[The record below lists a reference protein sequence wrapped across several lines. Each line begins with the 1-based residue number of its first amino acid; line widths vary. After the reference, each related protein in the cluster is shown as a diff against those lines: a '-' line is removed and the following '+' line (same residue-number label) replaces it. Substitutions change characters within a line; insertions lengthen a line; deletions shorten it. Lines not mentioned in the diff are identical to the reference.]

1 MKSTHFTEMDSPLGT
16 VSLCGTEQGL
26 AGIFMQGHRHG
37 PEDVHMLS
45 SSHCGNRLRN
55 AMDEARSRFRLFRI
69 FSPTANYH
77 RASFTHELELSL
89 YAPESNVA

>member
-26 AGIFMQGHRHG
+26 AGIFMQGHCHG

-45 SSHCGNRLRN
+45 SKL
-55 AMDEARSRFRLFRI
+55 AAARILQLLNSCL
-69 FSPTANYH
+69 
-77 RASFTHELELSL
+77 
-89 YAPESNVA
+89 